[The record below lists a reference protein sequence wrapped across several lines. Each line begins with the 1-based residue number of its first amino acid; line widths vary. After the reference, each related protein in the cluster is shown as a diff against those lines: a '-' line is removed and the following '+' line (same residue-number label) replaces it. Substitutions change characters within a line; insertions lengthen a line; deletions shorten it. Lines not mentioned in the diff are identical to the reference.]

1 MLSNKA
7 RIPSILV
14 PSLLNRFLVLLMVTA
29 IASLSAVWFAF
40 SQVLADRQKQEVATA
55 VHFVLPQISAAVK
68 NGDEN
73 AAFIG
78 LRTLNDVL
86 PIKLAQIYRE
96 RETPWLEYQAEPN
109 DISGLG
115 DENADSS
122 ADSLDLAAITSKD
135 LTKIGGADP
144 NQAFDTQIFDFKNV
158 PHELA
163 DSRTLSA
170 AERSGYLKLYLK
182 PANTIRG
189 VFQAARLLIG
199 SLLLLFLGLAFFYY
213 QSLRFRIERR
223 LQGLLQRL
231 ANLDTHA
238 PARHLLPLSGSTQVR
253 DEFDMIAAHYN
264 QLLLGVD
271 SLQRKVKS
279 LQEQIRRNETEV
291 EQQVQHRTAEIRKLN
306 ERYLE
311 QKFDA
316 RNFALKARQARWEAD
331 KANRDK
337 TRFLAAASHDLRQP
351 LHAMNLFLEALDREV
366 RSERG
371 RGIYEDLQRSLE
383 SMQTMFNS
391 LLDIS
396 RLEAGVTEANVQPV
410 AMQDIF
416 DKLELLFR
424 QSAEDKLLDLRILPS
439 KLLVCSDPQ
448 LLEQIARNLLSNA
461 IKYTETGAVLVG
473 CRRDGANVRFFVMDQ
488 GIGIRKSKQAQIF
501 SEFVQL
507 NNEERDRS
515 KGIGLGLA
523 IVKRACEVLDHEIR
537 LHSVYSEWTRFD
549 IILPRTYSLHQI
561 QLPQSAAS
569 ALSKFEGQKVLVLD
583 DDNTVLLAMSSL
595 LESWNLRPLL
605 AQTVAEAQDFC
616 AGRSDKPDL
625 IISDYR
631 LQNGAS
637 GIEAVQQLNEMLDSP
652 RPALI
657 ITGETAPE
665 RIRTATN
672 SGFQV
677 MFKPVKP
684 ARLRALCQTALSKR
698 IIAPTGVGQQI
709 VGQQINGAGN
719 QMNEAVAA
727 SGGA

>member
-1 MLSNKA
+1 MLNNKA
-7 RIPSILV
+7 PIPSILV
-14 PSLLNRFLVLLMVTA
+14 PSLLNRFLILLVVMT
-29 IASLSAVWFAF
+29 IASLSTVWFAF

-86 PIKLAQIYRE
+86 PIKVAQIYRE
-96 RETPWLEYQAEPN
+96 RETPWLEYQPERT
-109 DISGLG
+109 DISGLSGKGAG
-115 DENADSS
+115 DA
-122 ADSLDLAAITSKD
+122 ADSLDLAGITSKD
-135 LTKIGGADP
+135 LTKIGGDDP
-144 NQAFDTQIFDFKNV
+144 DLAYDTQIFDFKSLPV
-158 PHELA
+158 DTGETGRA
-163 DSRTLSA
+163 LSA

-182 PANTIRG
+182 PANTGQG

-213 QSLRFRIERR
+213 QSLRFRIEGR
-223 LQGLLQRL
+223 LQGLLRRL
-231 ANLDTHA
+231 ANLETHA

-371 RGIYEDLQRSLE
+371 RGIYEDLQKSLE
-383 SMQTMFNS
+383 SMQSMFNS

-396 RLEAGVTEANVQPV
+396 RLEAGVTEANMQPV

-424 QSAEDKLLDLRILPS
+424 QSAEDKSLDLRILPS

-461 IKYTETGAVLVG
+461 IKYTEKGAVLVG
-473 CRRDGANVRFFVMDQ
+473 CRREGAKVRFFVMDQ

-549 IILPRTYSLHQI
+549 IILPRTYSLHQA
-561 QLPQSAAS
+561 QLPQTAAS
-569 ALSKFEGQKVLVLD
+569 ALSRFDGQKVLVLD
-583 DDNTVLLAMSSL
+583 DDNAVLLAMSSL
-595 LESWNLRPLL
+595 LESWNLQPLL
-605 AQTVAEAQDFC
+605 AQTVAEAKDFC
-616 AGRSDKPDL
+616 SSRSDKPDL

-698 IIAPTGVGQQI
+698 AAASNGAVGQLS
-709 VGQQINGAGN
+709 
-719 QMNEAVAA
+719 EAVAA